1 MKERYIWNHKQ
12 QMARRNDRRNAL
24 FILPVSSDVLRAG
37 AMVLASRAIL
47 AKFRGANGTKME
59 CWHGS
64 ERAKVTR
71 SSVSS
76 DHGVKQLEDGNIVYG
91 DLFLETRR
99 RVRERLE
106 SARCS
111 RVLRRSY
118 FMQSSLGIFER
129 YDQSFGSRAFE
140 KVCRGRKNVSSRE
153 EERGHWNMALRI
165 IIPRYTRV

>member
-12 QMARRNDRRNAL
+12 QMVRRNDRRNAL

-37 AMVLASRAIL
+37 AMVLASWAIL

-99 RVRERLE
+99 RVRGRLE
-106 SARCS
+106 CTRCS
-111 RVLRRSY
+111 RVLRRSC
-118 FMQSSLGIFER
+118 FMQFPLGIFER
-129 YDQSFGSRAFE
+129 YEQSFGSRVLEQA
-140 KVCRGRKNVSSRE
+140 CGGRKDANSKE